1 MGIKEKIK
9 EELIQVGTVTLY
21 FLFCFG
27 MILLLKKLFLAEYDV
42 GFYALSAA
50 VLGALVV
57 GKVVVILDHTKI
69 GNRFEEKPP
78 YVDIIYRSLTYTFA
92 VAIVLIIEHI
102 FHALGDSKSLW
113 AAIKEVI
120 ANREAPKL
128 WAIIICIFGSFAVY
142 NVISTIN
149 KRLGEGKLKRI
160 LFSSK
165 K

>member
-1 MGIKEKIK
+1 MSFKEKLK
-9 EELIQVGTVTLY
+9 KELIEVGVVTSY

-27 MILLLKKLFLAEYDV
+27 MILLLKKLFLAAYDV

-57 GKVVVILDHTKI
+57 GKVVVILDHTKL

-78 YVDIIYRSLTYTFA
+78 YVDIFYRSLTYTLA
-92 VAIVLIIEHI
+92 VAIVLVIEHV
-102 FHALGDSKSLW
+102 FHALGDSQSLW

-120 ANREAPKL
+120 ANSEAPKL
-128 WAIIICIFGSFAVY
+128 WAVIICILGSFVVY
-142 NVISTIN
+142 NVISAIN
-149 KRLGEGKLKRI
+149 KRLGKGELKKI
-160 LFSSK
+160 LFSTK